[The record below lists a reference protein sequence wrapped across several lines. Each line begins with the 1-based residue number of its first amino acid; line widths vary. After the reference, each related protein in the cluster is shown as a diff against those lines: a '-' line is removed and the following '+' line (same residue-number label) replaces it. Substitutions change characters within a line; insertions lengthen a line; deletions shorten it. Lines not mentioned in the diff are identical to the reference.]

1 MFLFEE
7 DQIGSRWKEYVTEL
21 YNDNRNED
29 YILEDDE
36 GADITVKEVQAAI
49 GALNKNRAVEPD
61 QINTEM
67 LKGLDEMNLKI
78 LTAFVTSYI
87 NEEEY
92 QDV

>member
-1 MFLFEE
+1 MMFLFEE

-49 GALNKNRAVEPD
+49 GALKKNKAARPD
-61 QINTEM
+61 HINTEV
-67 LKGLDEMNLKI
+67 LKAQDEMNLKA
-78 LTAFVTSYI
+78 LT
-87 NEEEY
+87 
-92 QDV
+92 